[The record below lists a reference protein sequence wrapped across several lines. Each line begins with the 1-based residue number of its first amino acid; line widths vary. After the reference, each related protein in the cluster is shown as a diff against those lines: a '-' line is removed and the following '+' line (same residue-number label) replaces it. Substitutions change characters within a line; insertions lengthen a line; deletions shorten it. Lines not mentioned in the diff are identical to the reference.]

1 MMSRKLEDRSLRCR
15 QSRCH
20 NRLHD
25 SRLSRSSR
33 RTSCRH
39 EPCHVYRHA
48 LSNQRTSVT
57 SNVVG
62 LCTCCFSPSS
72 LSLICVDNSS
82 SVIDSISGFSQQA
95 DDWKQLRQRQHE
107 AAWLCVR
114 RLEQANRLST
124 RQRPPARS
132 PSSHRRDAAAAAEAV
147 AMGNRHLLSGACEL
161 RPGNFIARV
170 LFNKAVN
177 SWSYCE
183 WRPVAVVNCFVQ
195 YWHLSIFGR
204 ILTYCIMKIEFT
216 KFLAPPT
223 NSSFCCFSF
232 SLLCNK
238 HVVWNDTCTYRLVS
252 VPQQQHN
259 SDRRKDSEHW

>member
-1 MMSRKLEDRSLRCR
+1 VENQSPKSSLLFFLYVVYACSFFQQTSDQVCICISDIDFPFEARSCITHSRCSSDTNTCSIARRQSMKEKPVIQMMSRKLEDRSLRCR

-82 SVIDSISGFSQQA
+82 SVTDSISGFSQQA

-177 SWSYCE
+177 S
-183 WRPVAVVNCFVQ
+183 
-195 YWHLSIFGR
+195 
-204 ILTYCIMKIEFT
+204 
-216 KFLAPPT
+216 
-223 NSSFCCFSF
+223 
-232 SLLCNK
+232 
-238 HVVWNDTCTYRLVS
+238 
-252 VPQQQHN
+252 
-259 SDRRKDSEHW
+259 